1 MKKILY
7 ILVLVVG
14 VCTSCKEYLDVK
26 PKGQTIPETPEEF
39 SAMLQYHLDRIDYE
53 DMGDYEIMGDAVTV
67 LYYEFFSDNLDASLT
82 FYPEG
87 RSSPVYIGSKIN
99 TFQDKFEELYKVI
112 GDCNIIIDNMK
123 EKDTEL
129 GKKVLATAYALRG
142 VCYYNLLR
150 LFCEPYDKARE
161 TEMLGLPVVERFD
174 VEARPI
180 RNNMKETIAFIEKT
194 LKDAIAFHQTDKVF
208 RFTED
213 VAKAYLAK
221 FYFWTQNWD
230 QAIAV
235 SEEIL
240 EKYPLQEGT
249 AYQDMIATRYDQKG
263 SVILKSYVYG
273 PRGDWS
279 YGLSVAESKV
289 RPVSEELVNLFV
301 EKEKDVRYA
310 LSFDKKRLNAKRI
323 CSCVRS
329 DEMCLIMA
337 ESYAHKSDAANA
349 LKFLNLL
356 RSKRITDYVPYTE
369 STLPAVDATALIKV
383 DATGKALTPLLS
395 AILNERRKEL
405 YMEADRWFELKRNGR
420 PEFWVAAD
428 GRKYETLKYFYT
440 APLPKEDIDFGAGII
455 QNEGYSE

>member
-7 ILVLVVG
+7 ILVLIVG

-53 DMGDYEIMGDAVTV
+53 DVGDYEIMGDAVTV

-87 RSSPVYIGSKIN
+87 KSSPVYIGSKIN
-99 TFQDKFEELYKVI
+99 TFQDKYEDLYKVI

-150 LFCEPYDKARE
+150 LFCEPYDKTKE
-161 TEMLGLPVVERFD
+161 TEMLGLSVVERFD
-174 VEARPI
+174 VEARPV
-180 RNNMKETIAFIEKT
+180 RNNMKETVAFIEKT

-221 FYFWTQNWD
+221 LYFWTQNWD

-240 EKYPLQEGT
+240 EKYPLLEGA
-249 AYQDMIATRYDQKG
+249 AYKDMIEARYDQKG

-279 YGLSVAESKV
+279 YGLSVAEAKV

-301 EKEKDVRYA
+301 EKEKDARYT
-310 LSFDKKRLNAKRI
+310 LSFDKKRLNIKRI

-337 ESYAHKSDAANA
+337 ESYAHKSDVANA
-349 LKFLNLL
+349 LKYLNLL
-356 RSKRITDYVPYTE
+356 RSKRITDYVPYTG

-383 DATGKALTPLLS
+383 DATGKTLTPLIS

-440 APLPKEDIDFGAGII
+440 APLPKEDVDYGAGII
-455 QNEGYSE
+455 QNEGYTE

>member
-39 SAMLQYHLDRIDYE
+39 SAMLQYHLERIDYE
-53 DMGDYEIMGDAVTV
+53 DVGDYEIMGDAVTV

-82 FYPEG
+82 FSEG

-99 TFQDKFEELYKVI
+99 TFQDKYEDLYKVI
-112 GDCNIIIDNMK
+112 SDCNIIIDNMK
-123 EKDTEL
+123 EKDTDL
-129 GKKVLATAYALRG
+129 GKKVLGTAYALRG

-150 LFCEPYDKARE
+150 LFCEPYDKAKE
-161 TEMLGLPVVERFD
+161 TEMLGLSVVDRFD
-174 VEARPI
+174 VEARPV

-194 LKDAIAFHQTDKVF
+194 LKDAIALHQTDKVF

-221 FYFWTQNWD
+221 LYFWAQNWD
-230 QAIAV
+230 QAIAI

-240 EKYPLQEGT
+240 EKYPLLEGA
-249 AYQDMIATRYDQKG
+249 AYQDMIEARYDQKG

-279 YGLSVAESKV
+279 YGLSVAEAKV
-289 RPVSEELVNLFV
+289 RPVSEELVNLFI
-301 EKEKDVRYA
+301 EKEKDVRYT
-310 LSFDKKRLNAKRI
+310 LSFDKKRLNVKRI

-337 ESYAHKSDAANA
+337 ESYAHKSDVANA
-349 LKFLNLL
+349 LKYLNLL

-383 DATGKALTPLLS
+383 DATGKTLTPLIS

-428 GRKYETLKYFYT
+428 GKKHVTLKYFYT
-440 APLPKEDIDFGAGII
+440 APLPKEDIDYGAGII